1 MTTTRRTFVAS
12 LLGLPLGLK
21 AFASQAQAAKWPTRA
36 VRWIV
41 PFAPGGPGDVTA
53 RIVTEKLAQIWGQAV
68 MVDNKPGANTIIAAM
83 ETVRSTPDGYTL
95 FQPMNSTMT
104 VNPFAMSRVPYD
116 SVGSFSQIGVM
127 TSVPLL
133 IVVNDTMPAKNI
145 AEMIALA
152 KAKPGTINVGG
163 GNVGQQL
170 AVERFARD
178 ADVKLQYIP
187 YKSGSDVTKALLG
200 GEIQVGFD
208 GVPAYPT
215 LLKSGRLRALATNN
229 PTRIDLLPDVPT
241 LSELGLKH
249 SEAPIWHALVG
260 PAGLPA
266 EVKDKI
272 AHDVQTV
279 LAMPDVK
286 ERLATLGME
295 PSWKPEDEFI
305 DLIKTESAIMGPI
318 VKELGIKMDS

>member
-1 MTTTRRTFVAS
+1 MTTTRRSFVAT
-12 LLGLPLGLK
+12 LLGLPFGLN
-21 AFASQAQAAKWPTRA
+21 ALASHAQAAKWPARP

-53 RIVTEKLAQIWGQAV
+53 RIVTQKLAGIWGQAV

-83 ETVRSTPDGYTL
+83 ETVRSAPDGYTL

-104 VNPFAMSRVPYD
+104 VNPFAMSKVPYD
-116 SVGSFSQIGVM
+116 PVSSFSHIGVM

-133 IVVNDTMPAKNI
+133 VVANDTLPAKDI
-145 AEMIALA
+145 AGMIALA

-170 AVERFARD
+170 AAERFARD
-178 ADVKLQYIP
+178 AGVKLQYIP

-200 GEIQVGFD
+200 GEIQAGFD

-215 LLKSGRLRALATNN
+215 LLKEGRLRALATNS
-229 PTRIDLLPDVPT
+229 PTRISLLPDVPT
-241 LSELGLKH
+241 LAELGLKR

-266 EVKDKI
+266 EIKDKI
-272 AHDVQTV
+272 ARDVQTV

-286 ERLATLGME
+286 DKLGTLGME
-295 PSWKPEDEFI
+295 PTWKPEGEFVE
-305 DLIKTESAIMGPI
+305 LIKSEAATMGPI
-318 VKELGIKMDS
+318 VKDLGIKMDS